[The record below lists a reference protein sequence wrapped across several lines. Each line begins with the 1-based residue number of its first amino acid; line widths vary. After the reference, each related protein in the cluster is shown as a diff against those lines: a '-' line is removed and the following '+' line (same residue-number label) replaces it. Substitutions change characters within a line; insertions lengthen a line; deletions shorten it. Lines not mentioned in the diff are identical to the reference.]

1 MGFMMLPRRDV
12 YCLLGLPFDS
22 TSLDNAVDHISD
34 AIYTQQPCF
43 LSTPNLN
50 FVVAAQ
56 SDQAFYTSV
65 VESDFIIADG
75 MPLIW
80 VAKLL
85 GLPFKERVAG
95 STLFDELQKIQVEKP
110 MKVFFFGGDESIAEL
125 AHNQLNSSYSA
136 IESCGFHDPG
146 FVSVDEMSSP
156 EIIDKINQAGPDFV
170 LVALGAKKGQA
181 WIQANRRKIAAPVI
195 SHLGAVINFL
205 AGHIKRAPK
214 RWQNLGLEW
223 LWRIKQEPSLW
234 KRYGA
239 DGLCFARMLLLQVFP
254 LAIYDRVLLRRYRH
268 QKGYQLEQ
276 NHDNK
281 VRLSIS
287 GSVSKCEMERL
298 KLILEATLVEFS
310 SDVVINCLKLRYI
323 DSAFIG
329 TLLLYQSQLNQ
340 QSRQLSLTQ
349 VNKSIRRIL
358 SFNNVSKRFE
368 II

>member
-1 MGFMMLPRRDV
+1 MMLIKRDV
-12 YCLLGLPFDS
+12 YCLLGLPFDN
-22 TSLDNAVDHISD
+22 TSLNNAVGHLSD
-34 AIYTQQPCF
+34 VIDAQESCF

-50 FVVAAQ
+50 FVVAAH
-56 SDQAFYTSV
+56 SDQAFYNSV
-65 VESDFIIADG
+65 VESDFVIVDG

-95 STLFDELQKIQVEKP
+95 STLFNELQKIQVDKP
-110 MKVFFFGGDESIAEL
+110 MKVFFFGGEDGIAEL
-125 AHNQLNSSYSA
+125 AHNQLNSTYSA

-146 FVSVDEMSSP
+146 FVPVDEMSSP
-156 EIIDKINQAGPDFV
+156 EIIDRINQAAPDFV

-181 WIQANRRKIAAPVI
+181 WIQANRGQITAPVI
-195 SHLGAVINFL
+195 SHLGAVINFV
-205 AGHIKRAPK
+205 AGHLVRAPE

-234 KRYGA
+234 KRYGT
-239 DGLCFARMLLLQVFP
+239 DGLCFARMIFLQVLP

-268 QKGYQLEQ
+268 QKGYQFEQ
-276 NHDNK
+276 THDNK
-281 VRLSIS
+281 VRLSIN
-287 GSVSKCEMERL
+287 GSVSICEIEQL

-340 QSRQLSLTQ
+340 QGRHLSLSQ
-349 VNKSIRRIL
+349 VNKSVRRIL
-358 SFNNVSKRFE
+358 GFNNVSKRFE